1 VRSAAELYDWEL
13 ANVAVRRGRCEDLG
27 FYSALAA
34 RTGGPVLELACG
46 TGRLTV
52 PLAAVGLD
60 IDHQMLALARSRGAR
75 HLVQADMRRFALA
88 RRFGLVVL
96 PYNSLQLLL
105 DDDDLVAC
113 LRCARSHIEPGGV
126 MALEVTDFQQGSVR
140 SSVAEEPLGSGDGV
154 VLYGALVHDLPN
166 RVTTYHRR
174 FEEGREVRVDHVHLR
189 CLDRRELEG
198 LLEQAGLR
206 LAEVSEDGGRL
217 FCVATLHG
225 TGGHQPGP
233 APEASRRTLA
243 LATRERALLA

>member
-1 VRSAAELYDWEL
+1 MRSPAELYDWEL
-13 ANVAVRRGRCEDLG
+13 AHVAVRRSRGEDLG

-60 IDHQMLALARSRGAR
+60 IDREMLALARRRGAR
-75 HLVQADMRRFALA
+75 QLVRADMRRFALA
-88 RRFGLVVL
+88 RRFRLVVL
-96 PYNSLQLLL
+96 AYNSLQLLL

-113 LRCARSHIEPGGV
+113 LRCARSHLEPGGA
-126 MALEVTDFQQGSVR
+126 MALEVTDFQEGAVR
-140 SSVAEEPLGSGDGV
+140 SSVADEPLGSGDGV
-154 VLYGALVHDLPN
+154 ALYGALVHDVSN

-174 FEEGREVRVDHVHLR
+174 FEEGGEVRVDHVHLR

-198 LLEQAGLR
+198 VLEQAGLR
-206 LAEVSEDGGRL
+206 LAEVSEGGGRL

-225 TGGHQPGP
+225 DVGHQPVP
-233 APEASRRTLA
+233 APAASRRTLA
-243 LATRERALLA
+243 LATRERARLA